1 MSPIVGELLS
11 GSSPPSSFFNP
22 FSLFILS
29 GLYGSGSLII
39 RESVRRWGK
48 GWQSVLLLGAAYGIL
63 EEGIM
68 VKSFF
73 DPSWPDL
80 GLLGVYGR
88 WMGVNWVWAEWLTI
102 YHAIYSIT
110 IPILLIELLFPSFR
124 HSYYLGK
131 RGLAFFIGL
140 ITFVVIF
147 GHIYL
152 TPYRL
157 TLVELLSCFIA
168 IAVLTYLARS
178 IRYRR
183 LGDFG
188 RGIKTYWLW
197 VLGTISGFTYFIFI
211 FNSLPSNGVPVM
223 ITLAIGLG
231 YTGLMAGL
239 VLRATRNG
247 LSESNGL
254 GLASGFLSLLFFID
268 FVMETSKPGNK
279 NYTGEMVVAIAF
291 IIFLVQL
298 YKKVQRRGLV
308 NQVNGQHHMPL

>member
-1 MSPIVGELLS
+1 MSPMVGELLS

-29 GLYGSGSLII
+29 GLYGSGALIV

-48 GWQSVLLLGAAYGIL
+48 GWPSVLLLGAAYGIL
-63 EEGIM
+63 EEGVM

-110 IPILLIELLFPSFR
+110 IPILLIELLFPAYRRSN
-124 HSYYLGK
+124 YLDR
-131 RGLAFFIGL
+131 RGLAFFFGL
-140 ITFVVIF
+140 ISFVIIF

-168 IAVLTYLARS
+168 IAVLIILAKR
-178 IRYRR
+178 IQCRR
-183 LGDFG
+183 FCGSG
-188 RGIKTYWLW
+188 RGANTFRLW
-197 VLGTISGFTYFIFI
+197 ALGTISGFAYFIFI
-211 FNSLPSNGVPVM
+211 YNILPSNGIPVLL
-223 ITLAIGLG
+223 TLAIGLG
-231 YTGLMAGL
+231 YTGLIAGL
-239 VLRATRNG
+239 VSRASRDGMSKLNG
-247 LSESNGL
+247 I
-254 GLASGFLSLLFFID
+254 GLASGFMSLLFFLD
-268 FVMETSKPGNK
+268 FALEMSKPGNE
-279 NYTGEMVVAIAF
+279 NYTGEIAVAISF
-291 IIFLVQL
+291 MIFLVL
-298 YKKVQRRGLV
+298 LRRKVRGMRSDLAS
-308 NQVNGQHHMPL
+308 HH